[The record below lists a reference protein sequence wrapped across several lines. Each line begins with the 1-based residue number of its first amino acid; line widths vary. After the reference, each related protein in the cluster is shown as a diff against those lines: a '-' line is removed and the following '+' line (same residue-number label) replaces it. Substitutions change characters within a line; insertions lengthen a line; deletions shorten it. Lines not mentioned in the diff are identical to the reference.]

1 VSLTPIAAMVR
12 KDLRL
17 FFSDRRAVIT
27 SFIVPIAIA
36 SFFGSIFS
44 GGGSTEAA
52 KIPIAIV
59 DEDRSPVS
67 AGIVARAQ
75 ADATF
80 EVTTPDVDAAR
91 QAVRRGTV
99 TVGVV
104 IPAGFGDAASLA
116 FFTNATRPELSLWYD
131 PSHGMEMAL
140 VRGVLTQH
148 IMEAVSAEVFGGDS
162 GRKLVDDTLA
172 QLDRPGTSGLDED
185 RRRALRDLLMSAR
198 QFYSQAPRD
207 DRTGNSP
214 AGAGADSTGV
224 APARGRGI
232 SIPYTVRAEALTSG
246 ENRAYNGYA
255 HSFAGMGIQFL
266 FFAMIDLGV
275 GILLERERGLWK
287 RLRSA
292 PISRRLLLAGKS
304 VSGTL
309 IALMSLLV
317 SFSFAMIVFNVRIDG
332 SVPGFLLVAV
342 SCALMACTFG
352 LLIAAIGRTPG
363 AARGIASLA
372 VLMMVMLGGAW
383 VPTFVF
389 PAWLQRL
396 TVIVP
401 ARWAVD
407 GLDAMTWRG
416 LPFAAALAPALVLL
430 GFAALFGAL
439 TLARFRWEE

>member
-1 VSLTPIAAMVR
+1 
-12 KDLRL
+12 
-17 FFSDRRAVIT
+17 
-27 SFIVPIAIA
+27 
-36 SFFGSIFS
+36 
-44 GGGSTEAA
+44 
-52 KIPIAIV
+52 
-59 DEDRSPVS
+59 
-67 AGIVARAQ
+67 
-75 ADATF
+75 
-80 EVTTPDVDAAR
+80 
-91 QAVRRGTV
+91 
-99 TVGVV
+99 
-104 IPAGFGDAASLA
+104 
-116 FFTNATRPELSLWYD
+116 
-131 PSHGMEMAL
+131 MAL

-148 IMEAVSAEVFGGDS
+148 IMEAVSAEVFGGES
-162 GRKLVDDTLA
+162 GRKLVDETLA
-172 QLDRPGTSGLDED
+172 QLDRPGAIGLDD
-185 RRRALRDLLMSAR
+185 QRRRTLRDLLTSAQ
-198 QFYSQAPRD
+198 QFY
-207 DRTGNSP
+207 GSP
-214 AGAGADSTGV
+214 SGGVPSTGS
-224 APARGRGI
+224 PSRGRGI
-232 SIPYTVRAEALTSG
+232 SMPYTVHAEALTSG
-246 ENRAYNGYA
+246 ENRTYNGYA

-317 SFSFAMIVFNVRIDG
+317 SFAFAMIVFKVRIDG

-342 SCALMACTFG
+342 SSALMACTFG

-363 AARGIASLA
+363 AARGMASLA

-389 PAWLQRL
+389 PSWLQRL

-416 LPFAAALAPALVLL
+416 LPFTAALVPTLVLL

>member
-1 VSLTPIAAMVR
+1 MSLTPIAAMVR

-17 FFSDRRAVIT
+17 FLSDRRAVIM

-44 GGGSTEAA
+44 GSGSSEAA
-52 KIPIAIV
+52 RIPVAIV
-59 DEDRSPVS
+59 DEDHSAVS
-67 AGIVARAQ
+67 VSIVARAQ

-80 EVTTPDVDAAR
+80 QVTTPGTDEAR
-91 QAVRRGTV
+91 AAVRRGEIS
-99 TVGVV
+99 VGVM
-104 IPAGFGDAASLA
+104 IPPGFGQASSRA
-116 FFTNATRPELSLWYD
+116 FFTSAARPELTVWYD
-131 PSHGMEMAL
+131 PSRVMEMGL

-148 IMEAVSAEVFGGDS
+148 VMEAVSAEVFGGAS
-162 GRKLVDDTLA
+162 GQALVEETLGQVEHFSMPDDEKRL
-172 QLDRPGTSGLDED
+172 
-185 RRRALRDLLMSAR
+185 LRDVLTSAR
-198 QFYSQAPRD
+198 QLYGQRQ
-207 DRTGNSP
+207 
-214 AGAGADSTGV
+214 GAGATG
-224 APARGRGI
+224 PGGGRPRGI
-232 SIPYTVRAEALTSG
+232 TIPYTVRAEAVTSAD
-246 ENRAYNGYA
+246 NRTYNGYA
-255 HSFAGMGIQFL
+255 HSFAGMSIQFL

-292 PISRRLLLAGKS
+292 PVSRVSLLAGKS
-304 VSGTL
+304 LSGTL

-317 SFSFAMIVFNVRIDG
+317 SFAFAIVIFKVRIHG
-332 SVPGFLLVAV
+332 STLGFLLVAV

-352 LLIAAIGRTPG
+352 LLIASVGRTPG
-363 AARGIASLA
+363 ATRGVASLA

-396 TVIVP
+396 TVVVP

-416 LPFAAALAPALVLL
+416 LGLQAALAPTLVLL
-430 GFAALFGAL
+430 GFAVLFGVTAY
-439 TLARFRWEE
+439 ARFRWEE